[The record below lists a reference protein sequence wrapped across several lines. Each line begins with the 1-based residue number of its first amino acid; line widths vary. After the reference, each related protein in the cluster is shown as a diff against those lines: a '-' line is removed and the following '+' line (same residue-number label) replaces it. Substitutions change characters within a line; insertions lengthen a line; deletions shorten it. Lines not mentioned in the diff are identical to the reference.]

1 MTREEAIAI
10 LEDNKP
16 SIIFEDEKLQKETA
30 DLCVALNMAIHALG
44 QNERAEEWYKLFV
57 EKLDEQEPC
66 EKSMNKAYE
75 FGNHKGV
82 GVYWNM
88 ETNTVELPKAVF
100 EYILRQVPTDEQEP
114 CEDAISR
121 EAVKNEFKCWI
132 GSGEYRKPNA
142 SDYLGERLRELPSV
156 QPSRKDNIECEW
168 AKMTYDTDNKE
179 NKIMFEFSDGTKKR
193 VTYTEEIKRT
203 TVGE

>member
-1 MTREEAIAI
+1 MTKDLEAALRHI
-10 LEDNKP
+10 K
-16 SIIFEDEKLQKETA
+16 TRA
-30 DLCVALNMAIHALG
+30 DAWAV
-44 QNERAEEWYKLFV
+44 NEIRRVL
-57 EKLDEQEPC
+57 EQEPC

-82 GVYWNM
+82 GVYWNT

-100 EYILRQVPTDEQEP
+100 EYILRQVPTEEQET

-121 EAVKNEFKCWI
+121 EAVKKEFKCWI

-142 SDYLGERLRELPSV
+142 SDYLGERLRKLPSV

>member
-1 MTREEAIAI
+1 MNTC
-10 LEDNKP
+10 
-16 SIIFEDEKLQKETA
+16 KE
-30 DLCVALNMAIHALG
+30 CIHAEMCKWIDELEG
-44 QNERAEEWYKLFV
+44 RGCDFF
-57 EKLDEQEPC
+57 DGEQEPC

-82 GVYWNM
+82 GVYWNT

-100 EYILRQVPTDEQEP
+100 EYILRQV
-114 CEDAISR
+114 
-121 EAVKNEFKCWI
+121 
-132 GSGEYRKPNA
+132 
-142 SDYLGERLRELPSV
+142 
-156 QPSRKDNIECEW
+156 PSRKDNIECEW

>member
-1 MTREEAIAI
+1 MTKDLEAALRHI
-10 LEDNKP
+10 K
-16 SIIFEDEKLQKETA
+16 TRA
-30 DLCVALNMAIHALG
+30 DAWAVNEIRRAL
-44 QNERAEEWYKLFV
+44 
-57 EKLDEQEPC
+57 EQEPC

-82 GVYWNM
+82 GVYWNT

-100 EYILRQVPTDEQEP
+100 EYILRQ
-114 CEDAISR
+114 I
-121 EAVKNEFKCWI
+121 
-132 GSGEYRKPNA
+132 
-142 SDYLGERLRELPSV
+142 
-156 QPSRKDNIECEW
+156 PSRKDNIECEW

-179 NKIMFEFSDGTKKR
+179 NKIMFEFSDGTKKH